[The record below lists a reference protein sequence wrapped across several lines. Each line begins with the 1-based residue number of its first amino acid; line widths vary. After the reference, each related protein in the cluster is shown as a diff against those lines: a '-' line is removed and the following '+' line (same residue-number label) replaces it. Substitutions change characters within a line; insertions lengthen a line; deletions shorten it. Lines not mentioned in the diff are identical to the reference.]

1 MEIGKGPNVKFLIET
16 DRADGTDGTDSI
28 LTPVWRLVVTGGR
41 WWCMSSVL
49 GIVNTTSTE
58 ARY

>member
-28 LTPVWRLVVTGGR
+28 LTPVWRLVVTGGLVDGGGV
-41 WWCMSSVL
+41 CPPF
-49 GIVNTTSTE
+49 
-58 ARY
+58 